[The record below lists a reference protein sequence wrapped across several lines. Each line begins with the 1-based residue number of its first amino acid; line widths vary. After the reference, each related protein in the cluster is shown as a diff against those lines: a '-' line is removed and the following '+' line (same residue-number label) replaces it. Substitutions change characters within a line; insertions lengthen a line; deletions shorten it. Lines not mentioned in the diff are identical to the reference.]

1 MVHRARGQK
10 KGVRWRFRSTLS
22 RFAEWCIAHGVKKGK
37 RRAAEAGFRVTEL
50 FLPPPFFFPLS
61 RLAARTIPQANAVS
75 ERNLLL
81 TRALDSPAAHT
92 IPQANAVSER
102 NLLLARALDSP
113 AAHTIPQANAVSERN
128 LLLARALDSPAAHT
142 ILHHEGHQAFIFIK
156 DGLSAN
162 LLYYYPALRAPLLKK
177 KGNFRDRTCRAEK
190 RN

>member
-81 TRALDSPAAHT
+81 TRALDSLAAHT

-102 NLLLARALDSP
+102 NLLLARDLDRPS
-113 AAHTIPQANAVSERN
+113 
-128 LLLARALDSPAAHT
+128 ART

-162 LLYYYPALRAPLLKK
+162 LLYYYPALRAPLLRPPRPSGTPPKE
-177 KGNFRDRTCRAEK
+177 GNEGEFSRPHLSCGK